1 MSIFT
6 IFYLFSR
13 FKHYYRDL
21 HFVAIYALF
30 PQIFFGPNSL
40 LRNITRFLHVCV
52 ENVCHQVIQ
61 QLKFLESED
70 EAVLEMV
77 WEAGEE
83 ENKVV
88 NTIIIV
94 ILRNMTKQSLKVMI
108 TLNNETKEATI
119 SADR

>member
-1 MSIFT
+1 MAQKT
-6 IFYLFSR
+6 GR
-13 FKHYYRDL
+13 
-21 HFVAIYALF
+21 V
-30 PQIFFGPNSL
+30 IFFFTNL
-40 LRNITRFLHVCV
+40 KYV

-77 WEAGEE
+77 WEVGEQ

-88 NTIIIV
+88 NITTTIIIIII
-94 ILRNMTKQSLKVMI
+94 ILRNLPKQTLKVMI

>member
-1 MSIFT
+1 MLFFFSKIVTIYTLLLCT
-6 IFYLFSR
+6 IFGPENRSCN
-13 FKHYYRDL
+13 
-21 HFVAIYALF
+21 
-30 PQIFFGPNSL
+30 FFFTNL
-40 LRNITRFLHVCV
+40 KYV
-52 ENVCHQVIQ
+52 ENVRHQVIQ

-77 WEAGEE
+77 WEVGEQ

-88 NTIIIV
+88 NITTTIIIII
-94 ILRNMTKQSLKVMI
+94 ILRNLPKQTLKVMI

>member
-1 MSIFT
+1 M
-6 IFYLFSR
+6 
-13 FKHYYRDL
+13 
-21 HFVAIYALF
+21 
-30 PQIFFGPNSL
+30 
-40 LRNITRFLHVCV
+40 
-52 ENVCHQVIQ
+52 CHQVIQ

-77 WEAGEE
+77 WEVGEQ

-88 NTIIIV
+88 NITITIIIII
-94 ILRNMTKQSLKVMI
+94 ILRNLPKQTLKVMI

>member
-1 MSIFT
+1 MIKNM
-6 IFYLFSR
+6 R
-13 FKHYYRDL
+13 
-21 HFVAIYALF
+21 
-30 PQIFFGPNSL
+30 
-40 LRNITRFLHVCV
+40 
-52 ENVCHQVIQ
+52 HQVIQ
-61 QLKFLESED
+61 QLKFLENED

-119 SADR
+119 SAEG

>member
-1 MSIFT
+1 MIKNM
-6 IFYLFSR
+6 R
-13 FKHYYRDL
+13 
-21 HFVAIYALF
+21 
-30 PQIFFGPNSL
+30 
-40 LRNITRFLHVCV
+40 
-52 ENVCHQVIQ
+52 HQVIQ

-77 WEAGEE
+77 WEVGEQ

-88 NTIIIV
+88 NITSTIIIII
-94 ILRNMTKQSLKVMI
+94 ILRNLPKQTLKVMI

>member
-1 MSIFT
+1 MLFFFSKIVTIYTLLLCT
-6 IFYLFSR
+6 IFGPENRSCN
-13 FKHYYRDL
+13 
-21 HFVAIYALF
+21 
-30 PQIFFGPNSL
+30 FFFTNL
-40 LRNITRFLHVCV
+40 KYV

-70 EAVLEMV
+70 EAMLEMV
-77 WEAGEE
+77 WEVGEE

-88 NTIIIV
+88 NITITIIIIINI
-94 ILRNMTKQSLKVMI
+94 ILRNLPKQTLKVMI